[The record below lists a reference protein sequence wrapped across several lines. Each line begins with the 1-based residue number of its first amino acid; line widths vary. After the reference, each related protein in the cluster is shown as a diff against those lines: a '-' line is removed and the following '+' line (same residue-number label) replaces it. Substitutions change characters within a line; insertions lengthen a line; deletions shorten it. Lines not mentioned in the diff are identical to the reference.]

1 MRPGKRVQPML
12 VAGAI
17 GVLLSA
23 GCGNG
28 ISGTFEDE
36 AGVTRYE
43 FEPGGR
49 ARVSVLG
56 ATVAAEYTRDGDRIL
71 VTSPQGTVFRKCAR
85 DRAATRTWRPGMRRS
100 MTLIS
105 I

>member
-1 MRPGKRVQPML
+1 MRPQKRAKLML

-28 ISGTFEDE
+28 MSGTFEDE

-43 FEPGGR
+43 FEPGGG
-49 ARVSVLG
+49 ARISVLG

-71 VTSPQGTVFRKCAR
+71 VTSPQGTVVLTRKG
-85 DRAATRTWRPGMRRS
+85 D
-100 MTLIS
+100 TLYGPTGLELLRQS
-105 I
+105 E